1 MPIQIQNDKVTLK
14 IVVVPKSSKDEIVGI
29 HGGEIKITIK
39 APPVDGKAHEYICKY
54 LSKAFKTAKSN
65 IEITKGQTNKHKTV
79 VINKY
84 SQIPEEIQQLAK

>member
-1 MPIQIQNDKVTLK
+1 MPIQIQNDKITLK

-39 APPVDGKAHEYICKY
+39 APPVDGKANEYICKY